1 MKTLRKRQPP
11 ESLETLIDELQ
22 HYNQEAKPD
31 HQMVTSAVKLVEKLS
46 LNPTS
51 HKLIDYASESDSEH
65 EIPIP
70 ENTMRQ
76 EDDSDAES
84 VDSDEDDPLR
94 YEYLHIIKF
103 LFHFNIIFLNFL
115 CRHAGVYT
123 PEEVVLLTRDKLIKL
138 QALYLDQFKRLH
150 HQLKYA
156 RRRYLNS
163 AKREKENG
171 GKSYRFNFLSS
182 CENS

>member
-103 LFHFNIIFLNFL
+103 LFHFNMNLFLFF
-115 CRHAGVYT
+115 V
-123 PEEVVLLTRDKLIKL
+123 
-138 QALYLDQFKRLH
+138 
-150 HQLKYA
+150 
-156 RRRYLNS
+156 
-163 AKREKENG
+163 
-171 GKSYRFNFLSS
+171 
-182 CENS
+182 